1 MTPSQQ
7 RYYDANKANPEFKA
21 RRVAAVTRHQAANKE
36 EDAARKRTAVEPA
49 IGERFEDWLQRWG
62 HAEGRAL
69 FAVLAAARQ
78 ERSDKVAVARK
89 AKAAKSIDRVRA
101 GKAEPVVQPQL
112 ASWRKPGPFLRPAG
126 MVTSVFD
133 LGQLHPPGAKTATEA
148 APGAG
153 AERRDGGSAPMSDQQ
168 YRETT
173 WRAPWAAPY
182 ALSRR

>member
-1 MTPSQQ
+1 MTPSQ
-7 RYYDANKANPEFKA
+7 RA
-21 RRVAAVTRHQAANKE
+21 
-36 EDAARKRTAVEPA
+36 AVEPL

-62 HAEGRAL
+62 QAEGRAL

-78 ERSDKVAVARK
+78 ERSEKAAGLRK
-89 AKAAKSIDRVRA
+89 ADAAKAIDRIRA
-101 GKAEPVVQPQL
+101 GKAEPVAKLEL

-148 APGAG
+148 AAGAV

>member
-7 RYYDANKANPEFKA
+7 RYYDANRGKPEFKA
-21 RRVAAVTRHQAANKE
+21 ARVAATKRYTEASKDVI
-36 EDAARKRTAVEPA
+36 AARKRVSVEPLA
-49 IGERFEDWLQRWG
+49 GERFEDWLRRWG
-62 HAEGRAL
+62 EAEGRAL
-69 FAVLAAARQ
+69 FSVLAAARY
-78 ERSDKVAVARK
+78 ERAERAAARRKGK
-89 AKAAKSIDRVRA
+89 ASQAIDRVRS
-101 GKAEPVVQPQL
+101 GKADGAVQLQL
-112 ASWRKPGPFLRPAG
+112 ASWRKPGPFLIPVG

-153 AERRDGGSAPMSDQQ
+153 AERRDGGSAPMTDQQ